1 MAPDYSDGNLQLSQ
15 KVDEETGKTTYD
27 VKLNDNITLGD
38 KESSSINLDGN
49 NGSIALTNS
58 KGETAVT
65 INKDGIVVN
74 NSRGNKGNG
83 ADVVSYDYDGDHG
96 YMGSKVG
103 INSLNEIGY
112 NTQDV
117 SYSYTKAKLLS
128 VM

>member
-1 MAPDYSDGNLQLSQ
+1 M
-15 KVDEETGKTTYD
+15 K
-27 VKLNDNITLGD
+27 
-38 KESSSINLDGN
+38 
-49 NGSIALTNS
+49 
-58 KGETAVT
+58 TAVT

-74 NSRGNKGNG
+74 NSRGNNANG

-117 SYSYTKAKLLS
+117 SYSYTKGKTTIGN
-128 VM
+128 VNITRVNDPTKCC